1 MAIINQPPASAVDD
15 STATGADGSPA
26 SATVNNEWRNF
37 FVAAYNILSAVTM
50 SGTTANRPTKM
61 LWTGRT
67 YFDTTLGKP
76 IWYKT
81 AGWVDA
87 TGAAV

>member
-1 MAIINQPPASAVDD
+1 MALISIPTQTSVDEQDQDGNLRVSQPWGTFFSSVTTLL
-15 STATGADGSPA
+15 TALTQ
-26 SATVNNEWRNF
+26 
-37 FVAAYNILSAVTM
+37 
-50 SGTTANRPTKM
+50 SGTTANRPTKF

-87 TGAAV
+87 TGTGV

>member
-1 MAIINQPPASAVDD
+1 MALIGSPGTSAVDD
-15 STATGADGSPA
+15 QA
-26 SATVNNEWRNF
+26 SNGRLTTVSSGWRNF
-37 FVAAYNILSAVTM
+37 FVAVFNICNALTM
-50 SGTTANRPTKM
+50 SGTTANRPTVG

-67 YFDTTLGKP
+67 FFDTTLGRP

>member
-1 MAIINQPPASAVDD
+1 MNFNFPLDKSMPRAQIAWYGAIGRLCNAI
-15 STATGADGSPA
+15 TG
-26 SATVNNEWRNF
+26 
-37 FVAAYNILSAVTM
+37 
-50 SGTTANRPTKM
+50 SGTTAQRPVKG
-61 LWTGRT
+61 LYLGRP

-87 TGAAV
+87 TGAGV

>member
-1 MAIINQPPASAVDD
+1 MTTASLIGAVPD
-15 STATGADGSPA
+15 SPMFNKDGSMSHDWLAWFTIA
-26 SATVNNEWRNF
+26 S
-37 FVAAYNILSAVTM
+37 NILNATTL
-50 SGTTANRPTKM
+50 SGTTANRPTKF
-61 LWTGRT
+61 LYTGRF

-87 TGAAV
+87 TGAGV

>member
-1 MAIINQPPASAVDD
+1 MSVVSAPGVSPVDEQD
-15 STATGADGSPA
+15 PNGMLVGVTTG
-26 SATVNNEWRNF
+26 WRNF
-37 FVAAYNILSAVTM
+37 FNSVFNVCNALTM
-50 SGTTANRPTKM
+50 SGTTANRPTKA

-67 YFDTTLGKP
+67 YFDTTLGIP

-87 TGAAV
+87 TGAAA

>member
-1 MAIINQPPASAVDD
+1 MSGASLIGAAPD
-15 STATGADGSPA
+15 SPMYDSDGKMVHDWVSWF
-26 SATVNNEWRNF
+26 TT
-37 FVAAYNILSAVTM
+37 AYNILNATTL
-50 SGTTANRPTKM
+50 SGTTANRPVKFLYTS
-61 LWTGRT
+61 RT

>member
-1 MAIINQPPASAVDD
+1 MPLLGPPPLKSPLLNVNQDQASPWANWFTQVFRVLFAVQD
-15 STATGADGSPA
+15 
-26 SATVNNEWRNF
+26 
-37 FVAAYNILSAVTM
+37 
-50 SGTTANRPTKM
+50 SGTTAQRPTKS
-61 LWTGRT
+61 LWEGRP

-87 TGAAV
+87 TGASV